1 MRRLIQ
7 VYDEECIRN
16 IGALMC
22 MGFTE
27 SIFLYDKYTDTKNI
41 DLLKKV
47 MKKYSEDKLIFYE
60 IIDRNIDLSNL
71 VNKNTYFNL
80 NGPDN
85 LLNVLVSMYVEKN
98 SFNSFYL
105 FTNNQKLISLNNS
118 EVLLSCVNKIKL
130 NIEDI
135 ININGSIII
144 GHNDSQPNIND
155 KDLIKDIISISE
167 IMKKDFNHWNR
178 YISKLSTLITIYH
191 KGAYIPLNK
200 KTKVILNDYVTKG
213 LIRNKIIKVEGNK
226 IIFKS
231 NQCKKMLKSSGS
243 WLEYLT
249 YIRLQQSNYFD
260 DVRMNLVIDFDGDL
274 NRTIDDRCEIDVVC
288 LKGLKPVF
296 ISNKAG
302 HFNQDTL
309 YEIVSHARMFG
320 NKNGIPV
327 LCTSKKISEI
337 NSGLYK
343 KAQELGIYIIDYD
356 DINNNKI
363 AIIVKDIVNDKY
375 NYK

>member
-16 IGALMC
+16 VGALMC

-27 SIFLYDKYTDTKNI
+27 SIFLYDKYTNTKNI
-41 DLLKKV
+41 NLLKKV
-47 MKKYSEDKLIFYE
+47 MKKHSDAKLTFYE

-71 VNKNTYFNL
+71 VNENTYFNL

-98 SFNSFYL
+98 NFNSFYL

-118 EVLLSCVNKIKL
+118 EILLSCVNKIKL

-135 ININGSIII
+135 VNINGSIII
-144 GHNDSQPNIND
+144 SHNRIQPDIND
-155 KDLIKDIISISE
+155 KELINDVLNISE
-167 IMKKDFNHWNR
+167 IMKKDFRHWNR
-178 YISKLSTLITIYH
+178 YISKLSNIITIYH
-191 KGAYIPLNK
+191 KGSYIPLNK
-200 KTKVILNDYVTKG
+200 KTKGIVNDFVTKG
-213 LIRNKIIKVEGNK
+213 LIKNKIIKIEGNK

-231 NQCKKMLKSSGS
+231 NQFKKMLKSSGA

-249 YIRLQQSNYFD
+249 CISLQQSDYFD
-260 DVRMNLVIDFDGDL
+260 DVRMSVVIDFDGDI
-274 NRTIDDRCEIDVVC
+274 NTTIDDRCEIDVVC
-288 LKGLKPVF
+288 LKGLKPIF

-327 LCTSKKISEI
+327 LCTSKKISDI

-343 KAQELGIYIIDYD
+343 KAQELGVFIIDYD

-363 AIIVKDIVNDKY
+363 ADIVKDIVNDRY